1 MNRPIS
7 GRQDYAKLAILGL
20 ALLIA
25 VFLPAA
31 VRWVGAREGRA
42 IAMRVP
48 PTKHPET
55 QSPRTQQDDRTLPI
69 TSRLRS
75 LLRQGL
81 LVASTIFVVSYAI
94 MLIANISPL
103 EDDKQCPWQ
112 FPKILSCVLGTD
124 LAGGVVGAGGA
135 LFAAW
140 LAAWFAWHAIR
151 DQIESDKELARDN
164 LRPLAY
170 IGVGD
175 YEGRVFVKVVNNGT
189 GPMIIKSITV
199 NGETKPLYDALPNPE
214 HWGVHWR
221 HFVADTADRSVPAG
235 GELVLVHLFW
245 ASKEKVSEAFAQ
257 AREAIRAALG
267 AITVRVE
274 YTDIY
279 NRNQP
284 PAERELKW
292 FHRGTESKA

>member
-1 MNRPIS
+1 M
-7 GRQDYAKLAILGL
+7 
-20 ALLIA
+20 
-25 VFLPAA
+25 
-31 VRWVGAREGRA
+31 
-42 IAMRVP
+42 
-48 PTKHPET
+48 KHPET

-81 LVASTIFVVSYAI
+81 LVFLIIFVVAYTI
-94 MLIANISPL
+94 MLFANVWPL
-103 EDDKQCPWQ
+103 DDEMQCPWQ

-140 LAAWFAWHAIR
+140 VAAWFAWHAVRGQIESDKR
-151 DQIESDKELARDN
+151 AVMDQIESDKELARDN

-175 YEGRVFVKVVNNGT
+175 YEDRIFVNVVNNGT

-199 NGETKPLYDALPNPE
+199 NGAPEPLYKALPNPE
-214 HWGVHWR
+214 LWNVYWR
-221 HFVADTADRSVPAG
+221 HFVEDTANRSIPAG
-235 GELVLVHLFW
+235 GKLVLVHLYW
-245 ASKEKVSEAFAQ
+245 ARNEKVSEAFAK
-257 AREAIRAALG
+257 ARDEIRLALG
-267 AITVRVE
+267 KITLRVE

-279 NRNQP
+279 SRDQP
-284 PAERELKW
+284 PAERDLKW
-292 FHRGTESKA
+292 FHRRTKPKPDRRKKSKSDPSASQNS